1 MDDAGDHLERMI
13 DESSSSTRMRKK
25 RIFGW
30 FLMVTQVSTAVSPSA
45 FGALPVTELK
55 MLTSTRNKV
64 TSNAIR
70 PGIVKLFNV

>member
-13 DESSSSTRMRKK
+13 DENSSSTKMKKK

-30 FLMVTQVSTAVSPSA
+30 FLMVTQVSTAVRPSA

-55 MLTSTRNKV
+55 MLTSTRNRV

>member
-70 PGIVKLFNV
+70 PEIVKLFNV

>member
-55 MLTSTRNKV
+55 MFTSTRNRV

-70 PGIVKLFNV
+70 PKIVKLFNV